1 MAGDQRRRD
10 YATSYRNGLTMLIA
24 CYIGDHAKDDLLTR
38 IGWAV
43 TRLVQKGSLQRVTH
57 VEAVLQ
63 EHEDGSVT
71 IGSASL
77 RDGGVRVKTVKLNP
91 DHWII
96 IDVPSWDVLRAQ
108 QWFADHAG
116 EAYDWRGAFVTWL
129 PATWDRKKQW
139 FCNESVA
146 ASVGVV
152 DPDIQGP
159 SQFASMALSFGR
171 DVTKEFFNSREH

>member
-1 MAGDQRRRD
+1 MK
-10 YATSYRNGLTMLIA
+10 IA
-24 CYIGDHAKDDLLTR
+24 CFIGDHAKDDLLTR
-38 IGWAV
+38 IGWAG
-43 TRLVQKGSLQRVTH
+43 TRLVQKGSFRRVTH
-57 VEAVLQ
+57 VEAILE

-96 IDVPSWDVLRAQ
+96 IDVPSWDVQ
-108 QWFADHAG
+108 QSQRWFADHAG
-116 EAYDWRGAFVTWL
+116 QKYDWRGAFVTWL
-129 PATWDRKKQW
+129 PATWDREKQW

-146 ASVGVV
+146 DSVGVV

-171 DVTKEFFNSREH
+171 DVTKEFFNSREP